1 MFGFFQN
8 RRRQKLLAEPF
19 PEWWDALLRRNVAHY
34 AMLSPAELVKLRD
47 TLRVLVAEKTWEG
60 RGGLHMTDEI
70 KITVAA
76 GIALILL
83 GIEHDYFSRVDSI
96 LVYPGAFQTPNEE
109 DDWEDDFISEQVIE
123 GQAVY
128 RGPVILG
135 WKQVLD
141 ESRDP
146 SYGANV
152 VIHEFAHQLDF
163 LDGAIDGTPPLPTK
177 ADEARWEQVMTAAYK
192 EHVGLLDQRRNTY
205 FTEHAGESESEFFAD
220 ASEAFF
226 CDPRGLAEEV
236 PEVYELLMAYY
247 RIDPR
252 TWAWPESAAI
262 SEWRGSPQE

>member
-1 MFGFFQN
+1 M
-8 RRRQKLLAEPF
+8 
-19 PEWWDALLRRNVAHY
+19 
-34 AMLSPAELVKLRD
+34 
-47 TLRVLVAEKTWEG
+47 
-60 RGGLHMTDEI
+60 
-70 KITVAA
+70 TVAA

-83 GIEHDYFSRVDSI
+83 GLAHDYFSRVDSI

-109 DDWEDDFISEQVIE
+109 DDWEDDFISERVIE

-163 LDGAIDGTPPLPTK
+163 LDGSIDGTPPLPSR
-177 ADEARWEQVMTAAYK
+177 AEEERWERVMTAAYRD
-192 EHVGLLDQRRNTY
+192 HLDQLKRRGQTY
-205 FTEHAGESESEFFAD
+205 FTEHAGENESEFFAD

-226 CDPRGLAEEV
+226 CDPHGMAEEA
-236 PEVYELLMAYY
+236 PEVYELLKDYY
-247 RIDPR
+247 KIDPR
-252 TWAWPESAAI
+252 TWAWPA
-262 SEWRGSPQE
+262 

>member
-8 RRRQKLLAEPF
+8 RRRQKLLNEPF
-19 PEWWDALLRRNVAHY
+19 PEWWEAILHRNVGHY
-34 AMLSPAELVKLRD
+34 PLLPPGERAKLRD
-47 TLRVLVAEKTWEG
+47 TLRVLVAEKSWEG
-60 RGGLHMTDEI
+60 RGGQHITDEV
-70 KITVAA
+70 KITIAA

-109 DDWEDDFISEQVIE
+109 DDWEDDFISERVIE

-146 SYGANV
+146 SCGANV

-163 LDGAIDGTPPLPTK
+163 LDGAIDGTPPLASK
-177 ADEARWEQVMTAAYK
+177 AEEANWERVMTVAYR
-192 EHVGLLDQRRNTY
+192 EHLEQLKLRRDTY
-205 FTEHAGESESEFFAD
+205 FTEHAGENESEFFAD
-220 ASEAFF
+220 ASEAFY
-226 CDPRGLAEEV
+226 CDPHGLYEEV
-236 PEVYELLMAYY
+236 AEVYELLMGYY
-247 RIDPR
+247 KVDPR
-252 TWAWPESAAI
+252 TWAWPEGV
-262 SEWRGSPQE
+262 GS